1 MPSPQKGEIA
11 MMTRIETDAS
21 KTTTREGRLLAIL
34 MEHTCKNAVEVLA
47 DSDYWCEYEDDEHG
61 CGEDAKVAFED
72 AIGRCM
78 NGEGTDADWDW
89 LVDMT
94 QM

>member
-1 MPSPQKGEIA
+1 MA
-11 MMTRIETDAS
+11 
-21 KTTTREGRLLAIL
+21 TTRFPCVIMRVQGTQRTDTERR
-34 MEHTCKNAVEVLA
+34 
-47 DSDYWCEYEDDEHG
+47 DSDDEHG

-78 NGEGTDADWDW
+78 NGKGTDADWDW

>member
-1 MPSPQKGEIA
+1 

-34 MEHTCKNAVEVLA
+34 MEHTCKNAVEVRA

-61 CGEDAKVAFED
+61 CGEDAKTAFED